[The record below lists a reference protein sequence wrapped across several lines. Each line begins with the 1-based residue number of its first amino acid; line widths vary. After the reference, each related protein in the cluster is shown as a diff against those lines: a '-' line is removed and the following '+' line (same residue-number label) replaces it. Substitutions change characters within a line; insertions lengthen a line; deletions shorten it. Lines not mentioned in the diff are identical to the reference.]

1 MNLNLKSNGAIA
13 KYLGFCTYQPT
24 YHPASFCS
32 LFWMLGFSPIIFA
45 GCSIIAGANHVTDQ
59 YEAAVNNSLN
69 RQARAL
75 VHIYLKNPVEALQ
88 DFKEIFMPCPYYIK
102 ALRNYEVVN
111 RAFVMLAEQFGDK
124 EMRYFLVLASLG
136 AVPDDEVAGWDFMR
150 NHPYRDQQTTNKSA
164 VSSFAAE
171 MRNAYGTAILIA
183 VFTFT
188 FSLLFSLVLY
198 VNIVPSSMAMTVI
211 PALLITLFYRTESNV
226 VVANLYRAVKD
237 KTCPIISWKE

>member
-1 MNLNLKSNGAIA
+1 MNLDIKSNGAIA

-45 GCSIIAGANHVTDQ
+45 GCSIMAGASYVADR
-59 YEAAVNNSLN
+59 YETAVNNSLD

-75 VHIYLKNPVEALQ
+75 VQVYLADPIEALQ

-102 ALRNYEVVN
+102 TLRNYEVVN
-111 RAFVMLAEQFGDK
+111 RAFGMLAEQFGYK
-124 EMRYFLVLASLG
+124 EMRYFLVLTNLG
-136 AVPDDEVAGWDFMR
+136 AVPDDEGAGWEFIR
-150 NHPYRDQQTTNKSA
+150 NHPYRDQQITSKSA

-171 MRNAYGTAILIA
+171 MRKAYGTAILIA
-183 VFTFT
+183 AFTLT
-188 FSLLFSLVLY
+188 FGLLFSLVFWI
-198 VNIVPSSMAMTVI
+198 NIVPSVMAMTVI
-211 PALLITLFYRTESNV
+211 PALLMTLFYRTESNV
-226 VVANLYRAVKD
+226 VVANLYRAIKD